1 MDGANDQTN
10 WDKYMIAPY
19 SINTG
24 KTANV
29 TALPDPL
36 GGISLPVPATF
47 GIMVDS
53 THPNGITADRIS
65 DKLGTCTLG
74 PGYYPQG
81 ITMTGN
87 PSITLDPTLFWNPAT
102 GQAVHHAPASQPV
115 FYLGGVGLSG
125 KNGSL
130 TGHGVTIYIA
140 NGKNTSLSLNGNVGV
155 DLSSP
160 ADYAGTD
167 PNGPAGIAI
176 WQDPQNKNSVKING
190 CSGQGIQGTW
200 YFPSAFMDWNGGADT
215 GARQIIV
222 DSMKV
227 SGNMITVVD
236 YDGRND
242 NPPARR
248 SVLVQ

>member
-1 MDGANDQTN
+1 
-10 WDKYMIAPY
+10 
-19 SINTG
+19 
-24 KTANV
+24 
-29 TALPDPL
+29 
-36 GGISLPVPATF
+36 
-47 GIMVDS
+47 
-53 THPNGITADRIS
+53 
-65 DKLGTCTLG
+65 
-74 PGYYPQG
+74 
-81 ITMTGN
+81 
-87 PSITLDPTLFWNPAT
+87 
-102 GQAVHHAPASQPV
+102 
-115 FYLGGVGLSG
+115 VGLVAN
-125 KNGSL
+125 NGSL
-130 TGHGVTIYIA
+130 TGHGVTVYIT
-140 NGKNTSLSLNGNVGV
+140 NDKNAALDFHGNITL

-160 ADYAGTD
+160 ADQAGTD
-167 PNGPAGIAI
+167 PDGLAGIAI

-190 CSGQGIQGTW
+190 CGGQGIQGTW